1 MQILPVGFALGI
13 VLIAVGAGSSVQAKD
28 YPEKPVRIVV
38 PYPPGGVVD
47 VLARIFA
54 QKLSEGLGGRF
65 YVEHLPG
72 AGGDIGTGRAAASP
86 ADGSTILFTAPDF
99 LTAPLLK

>member
-1 MQILPVGFALGI
+1 MAASVRQVEAKMRQSLVGFAIGVASL
-13 VLIAVGAGSSVQAKD
+13 VAAGACPVQAKD

-86 ADGSTILFTAPDF
+86 AD
-99 LTAPLLK
+99 